1 MQPMKTAAHS
11 AWLGNF
17 LDSLGKL
24 YVLYLPGRN
33 GTHGPVLGET
43 MNAIPVSRACGSMAA
58 CWGYG
63 THLPALRGCSLGFRA
78 TWQAILCLATGTG
91 YSGGQRAGQA
101 GAAVTWGRALVV
113 ATAQSAA
120 TWQVTWVAVALTAS
134 SSTLM
139 PAAGLCIATAQLA
152 PAHSNLLC
160 CLEHLVF
167 IGTTWR
173 PCIGQAVHVTHFIA

>member
-1 MQPMKTAAHS
+1 
-11 AWLGNF
+11 
-17 LDSLGKL
+17 
-24 YVLYLPGRN
+24 
-33 GTHGPVLGET
+33 
-43 MNAIPVSRACGSMAA
+43 MAA

-113 ATAQSAA
+113 ATAESAA
-120 TWQVTWVAVALTAS
+120 TWQVTWGAVALTAS

-139 PAAGLCIATAQLA
+139 PATGLCIATAQLA
-152 PAHSNLLC
+152 PAHSHLLC

-167 IGTTWR
+167 IETTWR
-173 PCIGQAVHVTHFIA
+173 PWYWTSCTHLMHEKDLILAVSMGECDGCGFAARI